1 MPNRLLLI
9 TPYILFFIGAIE
21 KLNLFLSSCSFI
33 VSVIVGIIAAVYYLK
48 KTQNLNKKKWKRF

>member
-1 MPNRLLLI
+1 MADRLLLI

-33 VSVIVGIIAAVYYLK
+33 VSVIVGIVASVYYIK
-48 KTQNLNKKKWKRF
+48 KTQYLNKKK

>member
-48 KTQNLNKKKWKRF
+48 KTQNLNKKK